1 MVMPD
6 MPMGLFRVF
15 LFKIKYIHKQY
26 CAVVKKGENLIMG
39 HVYKR
44 GEIYYIYPS
53 GSEHESEQ
61 VAGRPAIIVSNNK
74 GNGFSPVVEV
84 VFLTTK
90 EKNPLPTHVEIL
102 SCKRP
107 SIALCEQ
114 IDTVSKSRIGKYN
127 GKCTDEE
134 MHKIDKAICVSVGIA
149 QKDNGYDSFLKLI
162 DELSKLRDNAM
173 IKAEAAECVGTDE
186 YWSGFSFAL
195 EKSICMARKC
205 LEGVTK

>member
-1 MVMPD
+1 
-6 MPMGLFRVF
+6 MG
-15 LFKIKYIHKQY
+15 
-26 CAVVKKGENLIMG
+26 N
-39 HVYKR
+39 VYKR

-134 MHKIDKAICVSVGIA
+134 MHKIDKAICISVGIA
-149 QKDNGYDSFLKLI
+149 QKDNGYASFLKLI
-162 DELSKLRDNAM
+162 DALSELRDKAM
-173 IKAEAAECVGTDE
+173 IRSEEAECVGTDE
-186 YWSGFSFAL
+186 YLSGFSSAL
-195 EKSICMARKC
+195 AQSICMARKC
-205 LEGVTK
+205 LEDVTK

>member
-1 MVMPD
+1 
-6 MPMGLFRVF
+6 MGN
-15 LFKIKYIHKQY
+15 I
-26 CAVVKKGENLIMG
+26 
-39 HVYKR
+39 YKR
-44 GEIYYIYPS
+44 GEIYYIYQS
-53 GSEHESEQ
+53 GSGNGSEQ

-74 GNGFSPVVEV
+74 GNEFSPVVEV

-90 EKNPLPTHVEIL
+90 EKTQLPTHVEIL

-114 IDTVSKSRIGKYN
+114 IDTISKSRIGKYN

-162 DELSKLRDNAM
+162 DALSELRDKAM
-173 IKAEAAECVGTDE
+173 IRAKAAEWVGIDA
-186 YWSGFSFAL
+186 YWSGFSCAL

-205 LEGVTK
+205 LESVTK

>member
-1 MVMPD
+1 
-6 MPMGLFRVF
+6 
-15 LFKIKYIHKQY
+15 
-26 CAVVKKGENLIMG
+26 MG

-74 GNGFSPVVEV
+74 GNEFSPVVEV

-114 IDTVSKSRIGKYN
+114 IDTISKSRIGKYN

-134 MHKIDKAICVSVGIA
+134 MYKIDKTICISVGIE

-162 DELSKLRDNAM
+162 DSLSELRNKAM
-173 IKAEAAECVGTDE
+173 MVAEETKFVGTDE
-186 YWSGFSFAL
+186 YLSGFSSAL
-195 EKSICMARKC
+195 AQSICMARKC

>member
-1 MVMPD
+1 M
-6 MPMGLFRVF
+6 
-15 LFKIKYIHKQY
+15 
-26 CAVVKKGENLIMG
+26 VKKGENLIMG

-90 EKNPLPTHVEIL
+90 EKTPLPTHVEIL

-114 IDTVSKSRIGKYN
+114 IDTISKSRIGKYN

-134 MHKIDKAICVSVGIA
+134 MHKIDKAICISVGIA
-149 QKDNGYDSFLKLI
+149 QKDNGYASFLKLI
-162 DELSKLRDNAM
+162 DALSELRDKAM
-173 IKAEAAECVGTDE
+173 IRSEEAECVGTDE
-186 YWSGFSFAL
+186 YLSGFSSAL
-195 EKSICMARKC
+195 AQSICMARKC
-205 LEGVTK
+205 LEDVTK